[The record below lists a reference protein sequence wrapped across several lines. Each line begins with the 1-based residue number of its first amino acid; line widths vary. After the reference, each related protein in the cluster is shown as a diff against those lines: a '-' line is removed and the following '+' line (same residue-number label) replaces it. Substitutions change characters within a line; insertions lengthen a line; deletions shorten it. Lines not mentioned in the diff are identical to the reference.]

1 MPFTELEEGEVG
13 EDEAVCAVA
22 SEVGCGCYEIKLA
35 AGGRANLIATEP
47 CCILVDDDLLKQVN
61 CTASVNIATALNF
74 SFAMPGQRI
83 ATVKSA
89 PFAVSQSDL
98 AGLVNMLKDRG
109 PIMQAR
115 PVPAAPRWAFCTPI
129 RCMVINARPDV
140 VDPIMRQRLERFN
153 ISHPLVLTCVEEE
166 SAVTRGLQQLLR
178 SKPSVVLI
186 ASTTA
191 PAGPEDVIGRALAG
205 SGGQMERFL
214 APVEPGNLMILSYR
228 EDIPIVSAP
237 GCFRSAKA
245 NVVDLIL
252 PPLLA
257 RYQGV
262 STQEIACLGYAA
274 GCWAEF
280 GSLPLEVNWLHRYRS
295 PLPVRPFLP
304 SSASLR
310 RSCASVSPSALNSN
324 DSTLP
329 LMTVFNNATV
339 SPVRFGSAS
348 MRSPSLF
355 TRMDPGERIVP
366 VTFAFS
372 TNVKTQKTAPL
383 NFASQVPAK
392 RAVRSWLGASPDVAK
407 STSAKQISFSMPFC
421 RA

>member
-1 MPFTELEEGEVG
+1 MKAQTVDVRESTGRILCCTIFRSTGKKLLAKGHVISDDDIRILESEGMQNIWVTELEEGEVG
-13 EDEAVCAVA
+13 EDDAVCAVA

-47 CCILVDDDLLKQVN
+47 CCVLVDDDLLKQVN

-115 PVPAAPRWAFCTPI
+115 PLRNPSIGILYTDPVHGDR
-129 RCMVINARPDV
+129 ARQMFE
-140 VDPIMRQRLERFN
+140 PIMSQRLERFGIVN
-153 ISHPLVLTCVEEE
+153 PLATSCLEEE
-166 SAVTRGLQQLLR
+166 SAVSRGLQQLLR
-178 SKPSVVLI
+178 HKPALILI

-191 PAGPEDVIGRALAG
+191 PAGPEDVVGRALAG
-205 SGGQMERFL
+205 AGGQIERFL

-237 GCFRSAKA
+237 GCFRSAKT

-257 RYQGV
+257 RYRV
-262 STQEIACLGYAA
+262 STWEIACLGH
-274 GCWAEF
+274 G
-280 GSLPLEVNWLHRYRS
+280 GL
-295 PLPVRPFLP
+295 
-304 SSASLR
+304 
-310 RSCASVSPSALNSN
+310 
-324 DSTLP
+324 
-329 LMTVFNNATV
+329 
-339 SPVRFGSAS
+339 
-348 MRSPSLF
+348 
-355 TRMDPGERIVP
+355 
-366 VTFAFS
+366 
-372 TNVKTQKTAPL
+372 
-383 NFASQVPAK
+383 
-392 RAVRSWLGASPDVAK
+392 LG
-407 STSAKQISFSMPFC
+407 
-421 RA
+421 